1 MQALA
6 ATPVRLVLCWDS
18 VRSLLW
24 RAQVSEKA
32 ISHPDAKTALRAV
45 MRGWLP
51 LSEAVLSMATE
62 QLPSPL
68 EAAPE
73 RVPHLLSLDA
83 LEAAGAPR
91 LPADM
96 QQVRAPW
103 LYREGAVGVY

>member
-1 MQALA
+1 MKDALIKPGC
-6 ATPVRLVLCWDS
+6 T
-18 VRSLLW
+18 
-24 RAQVSEKA
+24 QVSEKA

-51 LSEAVLSMATE
+51 LSEAVLSMAVE

-73 RVPHLLSLDA
+73 RLPHLLALDA
-83 LEAAGAPR
+83 IEAAGAPR

-96 QQVRAPW
+96 QQVRACAGMPW
-103 LYREGAVGVY
+103 SEKL